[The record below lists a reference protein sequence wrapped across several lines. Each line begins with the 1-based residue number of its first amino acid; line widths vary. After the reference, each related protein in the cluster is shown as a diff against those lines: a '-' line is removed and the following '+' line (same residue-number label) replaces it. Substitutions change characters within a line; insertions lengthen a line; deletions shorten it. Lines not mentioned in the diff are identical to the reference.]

1 MKTGSTSTAK
11 APTKAAPK
19 REEDRV
25 LIFDTTL
32 RDGEQCPGATMTHEE
47 KLEVAELLDTMGVDV
62 IEAGFPIAS
71 DGDFA
76 AVHEIAK
83 RAKKAVVCG
92 LSRASFK
99 DIDCCAEAIKPAERR
114 RIHTFLSTSPV
125 HMKYKLQKEPHE
137 VYEMVIAQVTRARNY
152 TDDVE
157 WSSEDSTRTEFD
169 FLCRCV
175 EAAIKAGATTINIPD
190 TVGYTVP
197 DEYFAL
203 MKRLRE
209 QVPNSDAARFSVH
222 CHNDLG
228 MAVANSLAGV
238 HAGARQ
244 IECTVNGIGE
254 RAGNAALEEVV
265 MAMRVRNDVLPYWTG
280 IDATMLTRASKLV
293 AAVTS
298 FPVQYNKAIVG
309 RNAFAHESGIHQ
321 DGMLKHTQTYE
332 IMMPEDVGVK
342 QTSLVMGKHSGRHA
356 FVHKLEEL
364 GYRLAANQLEDAF
377 VRFKALAD
385 RKKHVYDEDIE
396 ALVDEE
402 IATAQDHIK
411 LVSLTVI
418 AGTRGPQ
425 RATMRLDID
434 GKSVIDERE
443 GNGPVDAT
451 FNCIKAMVP
460 HDAVLELYQVHA
472 VTEGTD
478 AQAEVSVRLS
488 EQGRSVTAKGADPD
502 TLVAS
507 AKAYLAA
514 LNKLM
519 VRRQRGK
526 LEPLAVGERRIHSQD
541 VG

>member
-1 MKTGSTSTAK
+1 MTSQAK
-11 APTKAAPK
+11 SDK
-19 REEDRV
+19 DRV
-25 LIFDTTL
+25 VIFDTTL

-47 KLEVAELLDTMGVDV
+47 KLEVAELLDDMGVDV

-76 AVHEIAK
+76 AVQEIAT
-83 RAKKAVVCG
+83 RSKKAVICG

-99 DIDCCAEAIKPAERR
+99 DIDRCAEAIKPAKRK

-137 VYEMVIAQVTRARNY
+137 VYEMVIAQVTRARSH

-157 WSSEDSTRTEFD
+157 WSAEDATRTEQD

-197 DEYFAL
+197 EEYFKLIA
-203 MKRLRE
+203 MLRE
-209 QVPNSDAARFSVH
+209 RVPNSDQACFSVH

-238 HAGARQ
+238 KAGARQ
-244 IECTVNGIGE
+244 IECTINGIGE

-265 MAMRVRNDVLPYWTG
+265 MAMRVRNDVLPFWTNV
-280 IDATMLTRASKLV
+280 DATMLTRASKLV
-293 AAVTS
+293 SAATS

-332 IMMPEDVGVK
+332 IMRPEDVGVK

-364 GYRLAANQLEDAF
+364 GYKLAGNQLEDAF

-385 RKKHVYDEDIE
+385 RKKQIYDEDIE

-402 IATAQDHIK
+402 IAHFHDRIK
-411 LVSLTVI
+411 VLSMTVI
-418 AGTRGPQ
+418 AGTTGPQ
-425 RATMRLDID
+425 SATLTLDIE
-434 GKSVIDERE
+434 GKHVTTQST
-443 GNGPVDAT
+443 GNGPVDAI
-451 FNCIKAMVP
+451 FKAIHTLVP
-460 HDAVLELYQVHA
+460 HEAKLELYQVHA

-488 EQGRSVTAKGADPD
+488 ENGRAVTAKGADPD

-507 AKAYLAA
+507 AKAYLGA

-519 VRRQRGK
+519 VKRQRGK
-526 LEPLAVGERRIHSQD
+526 PEAMVVGGQRVHSTD
-541 VG
+541 TI